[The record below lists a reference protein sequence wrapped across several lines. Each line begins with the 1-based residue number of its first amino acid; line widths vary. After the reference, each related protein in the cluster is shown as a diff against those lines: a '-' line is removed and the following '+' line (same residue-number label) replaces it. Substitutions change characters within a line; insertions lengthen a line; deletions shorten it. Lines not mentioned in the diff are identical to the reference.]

1 MSVMGI
7 HWASPPYWGPI
18 WTASTRAA
26 PEPGAISNLVGESMR
41 RGVLQLFRAV
51 LRHLAVPGIALLIG
65 IGSATAQSGDSK
77 AQDQSGKPA
86 ANPAPADV
94 AKENQRKTDEFAEA
108 AQAINGPA
116 GNPECVWF
124 GRRVVRLMWLD
135 DIDTA
140 LRHLDLYDRFGCPG
154 GHVQATFR
162 CLTRFG
168 AQIDPKVAET
178 LNSRVHAC
186 WINPAAQ
193 PQQAAAATPP
203 AAPATA
209 GNGAAAPAA
218 AAPPAAAPA
227 PAPTK

>member
-1 MSVMGI
+1 
-7 HWASPPYWGPI
+7 
-18 WTASTRAA
+18 
-26 PEPGAISNLVGESMR
+26 MR
-41 RGVLQLFRAV
+41 RVLKVQELV
-51 LRHLAVPGIALLIG
+51 LRHLVVLGFALLIG
-65 IGSATAQSGDSK
+65 LGSALAQSGDSR

-86 ANPAPADV
+86 GTNAQPADG
-94 AKENQRKTDEFAEA
+94 AKDNQRRTDEFAEA

-124 GRRVVRLMWLD
+124 GRRVARLMWLD

-168 AQIDPKVAET
+168 GQIDPKVAET

-186 WINPAAQ
+186 WINPAVQ
-193 PQQAAAATPP
+193 PQATAAANPGSPSTAGSAAPSPAPSAPPP
-203 AAPATA
+203 A
-209 GNGAAAPAA
+209 
-218 AAPPAAAPA
+218 AAAPA
-227 PAPTK
+227 PAK